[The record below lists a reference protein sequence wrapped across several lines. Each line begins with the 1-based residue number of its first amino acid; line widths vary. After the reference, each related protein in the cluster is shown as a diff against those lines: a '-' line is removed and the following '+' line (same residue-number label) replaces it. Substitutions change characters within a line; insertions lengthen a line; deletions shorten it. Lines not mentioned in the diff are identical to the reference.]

1 MVLKKHSLC
10 ASVFWYNH
18 FMALSWSTKRRF
30 MYGLLLIILT
40 SGFLGFVYYKT
51 LYRAPTCTD
60 GVKNGDEM
68 GVDCGGSCSNIC
80 TTDTLSPI
88 VLWAKPFL
96 VVNNVYN
103 LAAYVENPNVNSKN
117 TTAEYTFSV
126 YDENHQLIGIRT
138 GQTFIPKNKR
148 FVVFEPSFTTGA
160 RKAKTVDFQFTK
172 LGTWVK
178 DTTKDPLLAI
188 QYSPLSGTSTVP
200 RIDGTITNNS
210 LSTVKNVELV
220 ALVLDNKENVVAVS
234 RTFVDD
240 VAKSQSQDF
249 VFMWPRPFNLGVE
262 ACVNPVDVSLVLDRS
277 GSMMSEGK
285 NPPEPFTTVKQTAK
299 EFIKNLYDDS
309 SVGFISFG
317 TNAFEERMVSSN
329 KQDVISAIDSFAL
342 ATGTQQQQT
351 NIGEGIQLASQQL
364 RSGARSQ
371 DNKVIVLLTDG
382 IPTEPRSSQIDYP
395 RIYAESMAREASASG
410 ITIYTI
416 GLGKS
421 VNEGFLKTIAGS
433 PDRYFFAP
441 TKETLSSIYTRI
453 GSSLCEKKPNAIT
466 IIYRIF

>member
-1 MVLKKHSLC
+1 
-10 ASVFWYNH
+10 
-18 FMALSWSTKRRF
+18 
-30 MYGLLLIILT
+30 
-40 SGFLGFVYYKT
+40 
-51 LYRAPTCTD
+51 
-60 GVKNGDEM
+60 
-68 GVDCGGSCSNIC
+68 
-80 TTDTLSPI
+80 
-88 VLWAKPFL
+88 
-96 VVNNVYN
+96 
-103 LAAYVENPNVNSKN
+103 
-117 TTAEYTFSV
+117 
-126 YDENHQLIGIRT
+126 
-138 GQTFIPKNKR
+138 
-148 FVVFEPSFTTGA
+148 
-160 RKAKTVDFQFTK
+160 
-172 LGTWVK
+172 
-178 DTTKDPLLAI
+178 
-188 QYSPLSGTSTVP
+188 
-200 RIDGTITNNS
+200 
-210 LSTVKNVELV
+210 
-220 ALVLDNKENVVAVS
+220 
-234 RTFVDD
+234 
-240 VAKSQSQDF
+240 
-249 VFMWPRPFNLGVE
+249 
-262 ACVNPVDVSLVLDRS
+262 
-277 GSMMSEGK
+277 MMSEGK